1 MSFQRNLPNGKKIL
15 VCCYVDDITFAV
27 SDESVGEEF
36 LNSMRKKFF
45 IEADEGKPVEW
56 LLGIAIQQD
65 VVAGTVHLHMST
77 VIDKLANLVLSP
89 FGQISVVKKTPC

>member
-1 MSFQRNLPNGKKIL
+1 M
-15 VCCYVDDITFAV
+15 
-27 SDESVGEEF
+27 
-36 LNSMRKKFF
+36 
-45 IEADEGKPVEW
+45 ADEGKPVEW

-89 FGQISVVKKTPC
+89 FGQISVVKNPHVSDPSLEIEREDSTS